1 MPHKTSGNWGR
12 TAHGMFQRYGA
23 PAAYTYSTET
33 KIWTDFCLWVDV
45 SRFVI
50 THVSEE
56 NVHLHEKWQNWPKS
70 PADQVFRQ
78 TPGDWEEGFGCK
90 LLLGDG
96 RNSSSFPRWST
107 LQCLGIPAEEY
118 PSLPWGP
125 KYLPRLPWNS
135 AQDDASKWTMA
146 IGNWYPAYCNQTFLV
161 QHVCKKNIEV
171 SFRRIGHCQ
180 CSKSYQVFSRRG
192 HSLLSNGPGLLMVVN
207 LTYLMDGSD
216 DLRS

>member
-1 MPHKTSGNWGR
+1 
-12 TAHGMFQRYGA
+12 MFHDFSSNPGIKKKHI
-23 PAAYTYSTET
+23 TY
-33 KIWTDFCLWVDV
+33 VN
-45 SRFVI
+45 
-50 THVSEE
+50 EE

-96 RNSSSFPRWST
+96 RNSSSFPRWPR

-135 AQDDASKWTMA
+135 AQDDANYVDY
-146 IGNWYPAYCNQTFLV
+146 GNWQLVPCILVQPNIQHVQHV
-161 QHVCKKNIEV
+161 QHVCKKNIE
-171 SFRRIGHCQ
+171 SRSLFQKNRALPI
-180 CSKSYQVFSRRG
+180 SRRG